1 MNQCGNLC
9 AFLKIKSFN
18 NNIKTMLFQLPQE
31 SRGGGT
37 VCTSGP
43 ILWGNFAH
51 LIESVQTCN

>member
-1 MNQCGNLC
+1 MAVLIFEQQ
-9 AFLKIKSFN
+9 FSP
-18 NNIKTMLFQLPQE
+18 FQLPQE

-51 LIESVQTCN
+51 LIDSVQTCN